1 MSHQIETWTIDHM
14 TAFRVSVFSNTL
26 GRAAARYSAKHFNL
40 SLTQWRVL
48 AIVGKDE
55 PATARDVVRKT
66 GLDKG
71 GISRAVADLL
81 DSGHLMKRANADD
94 RRARPLSL
102 TAKGR
107 RLYDQGLQAAAARNE
122 ALMAALTRRE
132 RRLWEDFLAR
142 LQARAE
148 LLSDTEASKAG
159 DLLELP

>member
-1 MSHQIETWTIDHM
+1 MNCQQDSWTIEDM

-26 GRAAARYSAKHFNL
+26 GRAAARYSARHLDL

-48 AIVGKDE
+48 AIVGMGA

-81 DSGHLMKRANADD
+81 GRGLLEKQPSVADK
-94 RRARPLSL
+94 RARPLSL
-102 TAKGR
+102 TATGR
-107 RLYDQGLQAAAARNE
+107 RLYGQGLQAASARND
-122 ALMAALTRRE
+122 ALMAALTKRE
-132 RRLWEDFLAR
+132 RRLWDDFLAR

-148 LLSDTEASKAG
+148 RLSGDEARQAVASHG
-159 DLLELP
+159 IP

>member
-1 MSHQIETWTIDHM
+1 MSRQPENWTIDHM

-26 GRAAARYSAKHFNL
+26 GRAAARYSARHLDL

-48 AIVGKDE
+48 AIVGMGA

-81 DSGHLMKRANADD
+81 DRGLLEKQPSADD

-107 RLYDQGLQAAAARNE
+107 RLYDQGLRAASARND
-122 ALMAALTRRE
+122 ALMAALTKRE
-132 RRLWEDFLAR
+132 RRLWDDFLGR

-148 LLSDTEASKAG
+148 LLSGDEALQAVAPEG
-159 DLLELP
+159 IP

>member
-1 MSHQIETWTIDHM
+1 LD
-14 TAFRVSVFSNTL
+14 
-26 GRAAARYSAKHFNL
+26 L

-48 AIVGKDE
+48 AIVGVGA

-81 DSGHLMKRANADD
+81 DRGLLETRPSADD

-107 RLYDQGLQAAAARNE
+107 RLYDQGLQAASARND
-122 ALMAALTRRE
+122 ALMATLTKRE
-132 RRLWEDFLAR
+132 RRLWDDFLVR

-148 LLSDTEASKAG
+148 LLSQDEA
-159 DLLELP
+159 LLAVASDGIP

>member
-1 MSHQIETWTIDHM
+1 MSRQPENWTIDHM

-26 GRAAARYSAKHFNL
+26 GRAAARYSARHLDL

-48 AIVGKDE
+48 AIVGMGA

-81 DSGHLMKRANADD
+81 DRGLLEKQPSADD

-102 TAKGR
+102 TATGR
-107 RLYDQGLQAAAARNE
+107 RLYDQGLRAASARND
-122 ALMAALTRRE
+122 ALMAALTKRE
-132 RRLWEDFLAR
+132 RRLWDDFLGR

-148 LLSDTEASKAG
+148 LLSGDEALQAVAPEG
-159 DLLELP
+159 IP

>member
-1 MSHQIETWTIDHM
+1 MSRQLETWTIEDM

-26 GRAAARYSAKHFNL
+26 GRAAARYSARHLDL

-48 AIVGKDE
+48 AIIGMEE

-81 DSGHLMKRANADD
+81 NRGLLEKRPSADD

-107 RLYDQGLQAAAARNE
+107 RLYAQGLQAASARND
-122 ALMAALTRRE
+122 ALMAALTKRE

-142 LQARAE
+142 LQVRAE
-148 LLSDTEASKAG
+148 LLSGDEAREAVVSEG
-159 DLLELP
+159 IP

>member
-1 MSHQIETWTIDHM
+1 MSRQLETWTIEDM

-26 GRAAARYSAKHFNL
+26 GRAAARYSAKHLDL

-48 AIVGKDE
+48 AIIGMEE

-81 DSGHLMKRANADD
+81 DRGFLEKRPSADD

-107 RLYDQGLQAAAARNE
+107 RLYDQGLQAASARND
-122 ALMAALTRRE
+122 ALMAALTKRE
-132 RRLWEDFLAR
+132 RQLWNDFLSR
-142 LQARAE
+142 LQTRAE
-148 LLSDTEASKAG
+148 VLSKVEAREAVAS
-159 DLLELP
+159 ERIP